1 LKSIFVND
9 ISGSMTST
17 DAKPTESFI
26 VSKHNNRVGA
36 LYEASYHF
44 LKKREGTTDIVSCLL
59 HDSETKEIFSYQPV
73 SSKLVD
79 HMLLYPARGGN
90 NFKKAMLAV
99 QNVIS
104 RDKSGLQPIVL
115 FMTDGE
121 MNEDGASEILESMMK
136 TYAHTGIT
144 LNSICLG
151 NSCNDALMSK
161 FATIGKGKFSKS
173 GMNVIE
179 LKAVYESFAD
189 ALILK

>member
-1 LKSIFVND
+1 VND
-9 ISGSMTST
+9 ISGSMSRK
-17 DAKPTESFI
+17 DAKPAESFI
-26 VSKHNNRVGA
+26 ASKHNNRVGA
-36 LYEASYHF
+36 IHEASYHF

-59 HDSETKEIFSYQPV
+59 HDHETKEIFSYQPV

-79 HMLLYPARGGN
+79 LMLPYGASGGN
-90 NFKKAMLAV
+90 DFKKAMLGV
-99 QNVIS
+99 ESVIS

-115 FMTDGE
+115 FMTDGNW
-121 MNEDGASEILESMMK
+121 NEDGASEVLEGMMK

-151 NSCNDALMSK
+151 GGCNETLMSK
-161 FATIGKGKFSKS
+161 FANIGKGKFSKS